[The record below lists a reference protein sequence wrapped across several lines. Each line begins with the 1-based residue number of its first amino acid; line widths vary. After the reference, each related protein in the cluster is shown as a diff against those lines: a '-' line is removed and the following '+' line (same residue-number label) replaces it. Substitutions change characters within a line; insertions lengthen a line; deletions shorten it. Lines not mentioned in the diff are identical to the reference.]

1 MFCRF
6 LKGFPNGNHRKFVPA
21 RKAPELQNSFP
32 RHFSET
38 LPNLEIRLE
47 SFPCKCYDIR
57 VQSETFYAVSGV

>member
-6 LKGFPNGNHRKFVPA
+6 LKGFSEWKPSKICSGEEG
-21 RKAPELQNSFP
+21 PELQDSFP

-47 SFPCKCYDIR
+47 SFPSKCYDIR